1 MSPNRL
7 DDERKV
13 KQLLAFY
20 DRKNK
25 QLLHEI
31 AKLKRANQQLQTENA
46 VLRRNV
52 DRLRPQE

>member
-1 MSPNRL
+1 MSPNKL